1 MRASLI
7 PWMILGFMMCTLS
20 FWREAPDAVFSII
33 GMLSTL
39 FVIGIGLYDIYLDE
53 KKKRDTYSE
62 RRPDPLDEDPIAIL

>member
-1 MRASLI
+1 MRAALI

-20 FWREAPDAVFSII
+20 VWREIPDAVFSII

-39 FVIGIGLYDIYLDE
+39 FVISIGLCDIYFDE
-53 KKKRDTYSE
+53 KKKRHMYSE